1 MTVLPWIFPVLAGFA
16 CIGIPALAWARRGR
30 MYAVFT
36 GIALAISMPGLL
48 VSYFRLDAWLETGP
62 PIVRGALEVAFA
74 YAMVALLL
82 HMASMV
88 RARLRPL
95 AVRILVNGPGQTF
108 LAAGALA
115 GAWLLL
121 LLPVRLLLLAFG
133 AEGALDALRGLDLVP
148 FVLAISFAIT
158 SPRLR
163 RETVDIALGG
173 DGPQAVTRVSVQ
185 RHREPVRP
193 RPGVL
198 RIAQVTDPHLGPWQ
212 SIGSLQQILDGLL
225 ARDPDLVLLTGDYL
239 TMEGNG
245 TPGALA
251 KALRPL
257 KKAPGRCFAIF
268 GNHDHE
274 APDEVRSALESNDV
288 PLLIDAEATAETPS
302 GPVQILGSDYV
313 RKERAAHLED
323 LCKRFPRRPDHLR
336 LLLLHDPQGFDSV
349 PEGEADL
356 VLSGHTH
363 GGQVGLVSIGLDWTF
378 LTRSRW
384 PDHGLFAKGHNRL
397 YVHRGTGFYGFPLRM
412 GVPGEASIL
421 EIDRTQP

>member
-1 MTVLPWIFPVLAGFA
+1 MTILPWIFPVLAGLA
-16 CIGIPALAWARRGR
+16 CIGIPTLAWARRGR
-30 MYAVFT
+30 LYGMFT

-48 VSYFRLDAWLETGP
+48 VSYFRLDAWLEPGP
-62 PIVRGALEVAFA
+62 AAVRGALEVAFA

-88 RARLRPL
+88 RARLRPFI
-95 AVRILVNGPGQTF
+95 VRILVNGPGQTF

-121 LLPVRLLLLAFG
+121 LLPVRLVLLALGF
-133 AEGALDALRGLDLVP
+133 EDALDAMRGLDLVP
-148 FVLAISFAIT
+148 FGLAIAFAIS

-163 RETVDIALGG
+163 RETVDVALEGE
-173 DGPQAVTRVSVQ
+173 GPERVTRVPVP
-185 RHREPVRP
+185 RHRGIQAP

-212 SIGSLQQILDGLL
+212 SIGSLQRILEDLL

-251 KALRPL
+251 EALRPL
-257 KKAPGRCFAIF
+257 RKAPGRCFAIF

-274 APDEVRSALESNDV
+274 APEEVRSGLESNGV
-288 PLLIDAEATAETPS
+288 PLLVDAEASVETPS
-302 GPVQILGSDYV
+302 GLVQILGSDYV
-313 RKERAAHLED
+313 RKDRAAHLAD
-323 LCKRFPRRPDHLR
+323 LCGRFPRRPDHLR
-336 LLLLHDPQGFDSV
+336 LLLLHDPLGFDSV
-349 PEGEADL
+349 PDGEADL

-363 GGQVGLVSIGLDWTF
+363 GGQVGLVTFGLDWTF
-378 LTRSRW
+378 LSRSRW
-384 PDHGLFAKGHNRL
+384 PDHGLFAKGRNHL

-421 EIDRTQP
+421 EIQRTQA